1 MFNHDLAILSKL
13 VEKKIYQEF
22 DGNHYVHPKIKDQ
35 CYCEDNPEQI
45 SRCLP
50 SLKRNLIQ
58 SLQAALLESLVAEML
73 QISKRVE
80 FLRN

>member
-13 VEKKIYQEF
+13 VEKKMYQEF
-22 DGNHYVHPKIKDQ
+22 DGNHYMHPKIKDH
-35 CYCEDNPEQI
+35 CYRQDNPEKI
-45 SRCLP
+45 SPCLP
-50 SLKRNLIQ
+50 RLKTNLIQ

-73 QISKRVE
+73 QISKRVG

>member
-1 MFNHDLAILSKL
+1 MFNHDLAILFKL
-13 VEKKIYQEF
+13 VEKKTYQEF
-22 DGNHYVHPKIKDQ
+22 DGNHYMHPKIKDH
-35 CYCEDNPEQI
+35 CYRQDNPEKI
-45 SRCLP
+45 SPCLP
-50 SLKRNLIQ
+50 RLKTNLIQ

>member
-22 DGNHYVHPKIKDQ
+22 DGNHYMHPKIKDH
-35 CYCEDNPEQI
+35 CYRQDNPEKI
-45 SRCLP
+45 SPCLP
-50 SLKRNLIQ
+50 RLKTNLIQ
-58 SLQAALLESLVAEML
+58 SLQAALLERLVAEML
-73 QISKRVE
+73 QISKRVG